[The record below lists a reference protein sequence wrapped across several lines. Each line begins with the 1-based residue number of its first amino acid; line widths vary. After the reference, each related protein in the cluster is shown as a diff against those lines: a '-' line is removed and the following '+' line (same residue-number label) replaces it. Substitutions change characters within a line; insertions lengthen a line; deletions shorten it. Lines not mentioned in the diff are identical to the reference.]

1 MGHFPLGTGNDMSRS
16 LGWGP
21 GYAGENMKKVLFKFA
36 QAEVAVLDRWKVT
49 FDGKPH
55 GYTPAMNNYFG

>member
-21 GYAGENMKKVLFKFA
+21 GYAGENIKVKEMEL
-36 QAEVAVLDRWKVT
+36 R
-49 FDGKPH
+49 
-55 GYTPAMNNYFG
+55 